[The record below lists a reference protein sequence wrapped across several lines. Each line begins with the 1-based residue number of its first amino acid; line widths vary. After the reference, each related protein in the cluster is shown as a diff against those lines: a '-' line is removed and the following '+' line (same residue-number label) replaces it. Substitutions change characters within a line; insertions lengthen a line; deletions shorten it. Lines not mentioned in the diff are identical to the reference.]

1 LIQKKTFMRRPNCPT
16 PGSAA
21 PEKLFGPGGPFAPAR
36 GARMFDAGALRL
48 MVLGLI
54 AEEPRH
60 GYDIIKALTARFQGS
75 YRPSPGS
82 IYPILTALEQA
93 GFVTVKSWGPKKK
106 FTIAPSGEDYLASQR
121 TELDAIRAQI
131 EAAAAPIQDAGLGDT
146 IVAFRTALYEKM
158 RRATLTDEQVAKLR
172 DLLIK
177 ARADIENL

>member
-1 LIQKKTFMRRPNCPT
+1 MRRPNCTSTYGP
-16 PGSAA
+16 SA
-21 PEKLFGPGGPFAPAR
+21 PEKLFGPGGPFASAR

-60 GYDIIKALTARFQGS
+60 GYDIIKALKARFQGS
-75 YRPSPGS
+75 YSPSPGS
-82 IYPILTALEQA
+82 IYPILGTLQQA

-146 IVAFRTALYEKM
+146 IGALRAALNEKM
-158 RRATLTDEQVAKLR
+158 RRATLTDEQVTRLR
-172 DLLIK
+172 ELLVK
-177 ARADIENL
+177 VRNDIENL